1 MLTIYKNYIQKDNH
15 NKNTEYSETNSYN
28 NEDNNKAI
36 YMKNI
41 KDIPLNNP
49 GYEL

>member
-1 MLTIYKNYIQKDNH
+1 MIVTY
-15 NKNTEYSETNSYN
+15 
-28 NEDNNKAI
+28 EDNNKAI